1 MLKRLL
7 SGFTL
12 WKRRVG
18 WLIVTLLGAF
28 FAFALL
34 LALIKSGVVEDHGWV
49 DRTLRK
55 LGL

>member
-7 SGFTL
+7 RVPTL
-12 WKRRVG
+12 WKRRAG
-18 WLIVTLLGAF
+18 WLIVMLLVAF